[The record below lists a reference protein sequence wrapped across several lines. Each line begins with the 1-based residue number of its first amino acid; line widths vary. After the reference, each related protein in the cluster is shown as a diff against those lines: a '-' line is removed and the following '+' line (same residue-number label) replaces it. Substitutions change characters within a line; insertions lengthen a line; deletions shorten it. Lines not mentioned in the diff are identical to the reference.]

1 MLNQKNSE
9 SFDTY
14 NTCANDIKNQIL
26 KDGIWQPYTERIRN
40 LEKSEGKLWEL
51 HDSESNFENKRKILE
66 DIINLQP
73 VIADWYNASKKIIEL
88 DVKSEVQK

>member
-1 MLNQKNSE
+1 MLNQKNSK
-9 SFDTY
+9 SFDTN

>member
-26 KDGIWQPYTERIRN
+26 KDGIWEPYTERIRN
-40 LEKSEGKLWEL
+40 LVKSEGKLWEL

>member
-1 MLNQKNSE
+1 MLNQNNPE
-9 SFDTY
+9 SSDTI
-14 NTCANDIKNQIL
+14 NTCSNDIKNQIL

-40 LEKSEGKLWEL
+40 LVKSEEKLWEL
-51 HDSESNFENKRKILE
+51 HDTESNFENKRKILE